1 MNNSLWNDGESG
13 EVTQIEFGLIDDW
26 TPEADI
32 LSQALLLSLGN
43 KDLVGILKPALAYAL
58 ELRLISDPGG

>member
-1 MNNSLWNDGESG
+1 M
-13 EVTQIEFGLIDDW
+13 IEIRLIDDW
-26 TPEADI
+26 IPEADI

-43 KDLVGILKPALAYAL
+43 KDLVGILKPALASAL